1 MEAILAFLGDPV
13 VTRSLG
19 AMLSVLLL
27 IGSWQKLRDMVVFA
41 AAVDNYR
48 LLPDAM
54 VTPVAWLVALTE
66 AVAGLLLLLNDT
78 ASAGAWFSLALLA
91 VVTSA
96 VAINLL
102 RGNTAIDCGC
112 GGLSSQPL
120 AWSLVAR
127 NVVLM
132 GIALLASQ
140 EGASRP
146 LVWADYLTTV
156 GVVLGLLG
164 LYTIA
169 NQLMTNTPRVLAVRR

>member
-1 MEAILAFLGDPV
+1 MEAVLAFIDDPV

-48 LLPDAM
+48 LLPESLVA
-54 VTPVAWLVALTE
+54 PVAWLVALSE
-66 AVAGLLLLLNDT
+66 ASAAVLLLLNDT
-78 ASAGAWFSLALLA
+78 AAAGAWLAMALIAAVSAA
-91 VVTSA
+91 VV
-96 VAINLL
+96 INLL

-132 GIALLASQ
+132 GIALLAAQ

-169 NQLMTNTPRVLAVRR
+169 NQLMTNAPRVLAVRR

>member
-1 MEAILAFLGDPV
+1 MEVAMAFLNDPV

-41 AAVDNYR
+41 AALDNYR
-48 LLPDAM
+48 LLPESL
-54 VTPVAWLVALTE
+54 VNPVAWIVALTE
-66 AVAGLLLLLNDT
+66 AVAGVLLLLNDT

-91 VVTSA
+91 TFTSA
-96 VAINLL
+96 VVVNLL
-102 RGNTAIDCGC
+102 RGNTALDCGC
-112 GGLSSQPL
+112 GGLSSQRL
-120 AWSLVAR
+120 SWSLVAR

-132 GIALLASQ
+132 GIALLAAQ

-146 LVWADYLTTV
+146 LVWADYLTTG
-156 GVVLGLLG
+156 GVVLSLLG

-169 NQLMTNTPRVLAVRR
+169 NQLMTNAPRVLAVRH

>member
-1 MEAILAFLGDPV
+1 MEAVMAFLDDPV

-27 IGSWQKLRDMVVFA
+27 VGSWQKLRDMVVFA

-48 LLPDAM
+48 LLPESL
-54 VTPVAWLVALTE
+54 VTPVAWAVALSE
-66 AVAGLLLLLNDT
+66 AAAGVLLLLNDT
-78 ASAGAWFSLALLA
+78 ASAGAWFSLVLLA
-91 VVTSA
+91 AVTAAVV
-96 VAINLL
+96 INLL
-102 RGNTAIDCGC
+102 RGNGGIDCGC

-132 GIALLASQ
+132 GVALLAAG
-140 EGASRP
+140 EGSSRP

-156 GVVLGLLG
+156 GAVLGLLG

-169 NQLMTNTPRVLAVRR
+169 NQLMANAPRVLAVRR

>member
-1 MEAILAFLGDPV
+1 MEIVMAFLNDPV

-19 AMLSVLLL
+19 AMLSVVLL

-41 AAVDNYR
+41 AALDNYR
-48 LLPDAM
+48 LLPDFL
-54 VTPVAWLVALTE
+54 VSPVAWAVAVTE
-66 AVAGLLLLLNDT
+66 AVAGVLLLLNDT

-91 VVTSA
+91 TVTSA
-96 VAINLL
+96 VVVNLL

-132 GIALLASQ
+132 CIALLAAQ

-146 LVWADYLTTV
+146 LVWADYLTTA

-169 NQLMTNTPRVLAVRR
+169 NQLMTNAPRVLAVRH

>member
-54 VTPVAWLVALTE
+54 VTPVAW
-66 AVAGLLLLLNDT
+66 
-78 ASAGAWFSLALLA
+78 LA

-169 NQLMTNTPRVLAVRR
+169 NQLMTNAPRVLAVRR

>member
-1 MEAILAFLGDPV
+1 MDTITAFLADPV

-48 LLPDAM
+48 LLPESL
-54 VTPVAWLVALTE
+54 VTPVAWLVALSE
-66 AVAGLLLLLNDT
+66 ASAAVLLLLNDT
-78 ASAGAWFSLALLA
+78 AAAGAWLAMALIASVTAA
-91 VVTSA
+91 VV
-96 VAINLL
+96 INLL

-169 NQLMTNTPRVLAVRR
+169 NQLMTNAPRVLAVRR